1 MTGEKKKDRGQVEPN
16 LQEPRK
22 ASLSADE
29 GEGPAAL
36 KVPLGSAKE
45 LSQPELIV
53 KHSQMAGVGR
63 LGVETPAA
71 HMPVCARVFLQ
82 LVALQC

>member
-16 LQEPRK
+16 LPEPRK

-45 LSQPELIV
+45 FSQP
-53 KHSQMAGVGR
+53 K
-63 LGVETPAA
+63 
-71 HMPVCARVFLQ
+71 
-82 LVALQC
+82 